1 MGIWASD
8 THHGRILGT
17 QPFPSF
23 WVRAKQN
30 PRLPLCFGIIMPA
43 VAQEG
48 IDVLALLEGTNDAGA
63 GKLGAVDLKN
73 CRWLSTVC
81 NQIVY

>member
-1 MGIWASD
+1 
-8 THHGRILGT
+8 
-17 QPFPSF
+17 
-23 WVRAKQN
+23 
-30 PRLPLCFGIIMPA
+30 MPA

-48 IDVLALLEGTNDAGA
+48 IDVLALLEGTSDAGA